1 MPEVRSNSNSRVV
14 YSTFILVSLVLSLIV
29 LNLNTFNYQFQKA
42 SGAYVKAKP
51 ISGGPSVFDPNLKL
65 EVVFKNTG
73 KLETPATSMAFLG
86 PDDILVLEKNEGRVQ
101 RIINGQLQSK
111 PLLEV
116 PVGNEVEWG
125 MLGIA

>member
-29 LNLNTFNYQFQKA
+29 LNLNIFNDQFQKA

-51 ISGGPSVFDPNLKL
+51 ISAGPRLIDPNLKV

-73 KLETPATSMAFLG
+73 KFDTPT
-86 PDDILVLEKNEGRVQ
+86 
-101 RIINGQLQSK
+101 
-111 PLLEV
+111 
-116 PVGNEVEWG
+116 
-125 MLGIA
+125 

>member
-51 ISGGPSVFDPNLKL
+51 ISGGPSVIDPNLKV

-86 PDDILVLEKNEGRVQ
+86 PDDILVLEKNEGRGTENYKRTTSIQ
-101 RIINGQLQSK
+101 A
-111 PLLEV
+111 
-116 PVGNEVEWG
+116 
-125 MLGIA
+125 IA